1 MADAETLF
9 AEHQP
14 AVLRYLTRIVGHT
27 ETARDLAQD
36 VFLRIS
42 RSTVPD
48 GDGAALRA
56 WVFRIARNL
65 AFNHL
70 RDCARRP
77 LAVEVVDTA
86 SPAAAETTIAV
97 RQALQRLADVD
108 RDVFLLREIGGLS
121 YDELASVCELTP
133 DAVRSRLHR
142 ARAELR
148 GLLTGALQGQ
158 RRGTIR
164 LWNKS

>member
-27 ETARDLAQD
+27 ESARDLAQD
-36 VFLRIS
+36 VFLRLS

-108 RDVFLLREIGGLS
+108 RDVFRCAR
-121 YDELASVCELTP
+121 LAGFRMTSWR
-133 DAVRSRLHR
+133 RS
-142 ARAELR
+142 A
-148 GLLTGALQGQ
+148 
-158 RRGTIR
+158 
-164 LWNKS
+164 S

>member
-14 AVLRYLTRIVGHT
+14 AVLRYLTRIVGHA

-42 RSTVPD
+42 RTTIPQAE
-48 GDGAALRA
+48 AAELRA

-65 AFNHL
+65 AFNYL
-70 RDCARRP
+70 RDQARRP
-77 LAVEVVDTA
+77 VAVELVDEPLTG
-86 SPAAAETTIAV
+86 SAETTVAV

-108 RDVFLLREIGGLS
+108 RDVFLLREIAGLS

-133 DAVRSRLHR
+133 DAVRSRLQR
-142 ARAELR
+142 ARSELR
-148 GLLTGALQGQ
+148 RLLAGALEAH
-158 RRGTIR
+158 
-164 LWNKS
+164 